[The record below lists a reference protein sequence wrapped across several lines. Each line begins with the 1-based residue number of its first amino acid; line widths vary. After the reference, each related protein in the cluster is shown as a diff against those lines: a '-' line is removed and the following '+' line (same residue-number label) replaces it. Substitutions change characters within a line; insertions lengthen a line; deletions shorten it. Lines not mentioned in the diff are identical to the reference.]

1 MNKEQTHGYKLAS
14 KGKRLIAA
22 LTEGI
27 IFGIIISEIY
37 LIMGKS
43 ISEFWTDLG
52 NDFEFLEIS
61 PRTYNKHST

>member
-14 KGKRLIAA
+14 KGKRISAA

-27 IFGIIISEIY
+27 IFGIY

-61 PRTYNKHST
+61 PRS

>member
-27 IFGIIISEIY
+27 IFGIY
-37 LIMGKS
+37 RIMGKS
-43 ISEFWTDLG
+43 ISEFWTDLE

-61 PRTYNKHST
+61 PRT